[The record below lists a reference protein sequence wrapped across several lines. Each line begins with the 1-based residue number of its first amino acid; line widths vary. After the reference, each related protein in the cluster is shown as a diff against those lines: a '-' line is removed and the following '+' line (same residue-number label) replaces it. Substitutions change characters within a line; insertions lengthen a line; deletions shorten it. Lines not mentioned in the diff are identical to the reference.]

1 MEKITIGLIPS
12 PDLSENLI
20 NKITDR
26 LKENFEE
33 KVNPN
38 IDWQFEVKVN
48 VFVGAAEYVN
58 ETINKAIG
66 VKEENEWD
74 YAISITDLPSFSAHK
89 VVMAD
94 VSTHSGVGLISL
106 PSFGAFPLKKR
117 IIKALTYIG
126 KLLYQKN
133 HENIEKVAEDIKL
146 NFVFSK
152 VKSVTPEESTNTD
165 IRFILQSRII
175 GWLRVLTGMVFAN
188 RPWQA
193 IGSFK
198 KVLTLSFAT
207 GTYIS
212 IFSTPWQ
219 LSVAYTPLRFVLLML
234 LSITGMVVWINVA
247 HNLWEKKSSKS
258 QSQYRILYNVT
269 TIMTLFV
276 ITVINYTVLL
286 TLFTLSISLFV
297 PEGIFDAATN
307 DGATSQI
314 ESYLRLAWLT
324 TSLALL
330 VGAVGA
336 TIEREEVIRSATY
349 SYRQRNRYYEIEK
362 QREEDEQAEKDSHSG
377 TEQTEEESHSGTEQT
392 HKEQDES

>member
-1 MEKITIGLIPS
+1 MKKIKIGLIPS

-20 NKITDR
+20 NKITDK
-26 LKENFEE
+26 LKANFE
-33 KVNPN
+33 KRINPN
-38 IDWQFEVKVN
+38 IDWHFDVKVN
-48 VFVGAAEYVN
+48 IFVGAAEYVN
-58 ETINKAIG
+58 ETINKAIK

-74 YAISITDLPSFSAHK
+74 YVISITDLPSFSARK
-89 VVMAD
+89 VVIAD
-94 VSTHSGVGLISL
+94 VSTGSGVGLISL
-106 PSFGAFPLKKR
+106 PSFGAFPLKRR
-117 IIKALTYIG
+117 IIRALTYIG

-133 HENIEKVAEDIKL
+133 HEDIEKVAQDIKL
-146 NFVFSK
+146 NFVFSN
-152 VKSVTPEESTNTD
+152 VKSVTPEEATNTD

-219 LSVAYTPLRFVLLML
+219 LSVAYTPSRFVLLML
-234 LSITGMVVWINVA
+234 LSMTGMVLWINFA

-269 TIMTLFV
+269 TILTLVV
-276 ITVINYTVLL
+276 ITVINYAVLL
-286 TLFTLSISLFV
+286 TLFALSISLFV

-307 DGATSQI
+307 EGATSQA

-324 TSLALL
+324 ASLALL

-336 TIEREEVIRSATY
+336 TVEKEEVIRSATY

-362 QREEDEQAEKDSHSG
+362 QEENDKQADEDSYSG
-377 TEQTEEESHSGTEQT
+377 TQQT

>member
-20 NKITDR
+20 NKITDK
-26 LKENFEE
+26 LKVSFE
-33 KVNPN
+33 KNIDSN
-38 IDWQFEVKVN
+38 IDWQFEVKVKI
-48 VFVGAAEYVN
+48 FVGAAEYVN
-58 ETINKAIG
+58 ETINKVIK
-66 VKEENEWD
+66 VKEESNWD
-74 YAISITDLPSFSAHK
+74 YVISITDLPSFSAHK
-89 VVMAD
+89 VVMTD
-94 VSTHSGVGLISL
+94 ISTRSGVGLISL
-106 PSFGAFPLKKR
+106 PSFGAFPLKRR

-126 KLLYQKN
+126 EILYKN
-133 HENIEKVAEDIKL
+133 HQEKIEEITQNMKW
-146 NFVFSK
+146 NFLFSN
-152 VKSVTPEESTNTD
+152 VKRVTPEEATNTN
-165 IRFILQSRII
+165 IRFVLQNRII

-219 LSVAYTPLRFVLLML
+219 LSVAYTPTRFVLLML
-234 LSITGMVVWINVA
+234 LSMTGMVVWINIA

-269 TIMTLFV
+269 TIMTLVV
-276 ITVINYTVLL
+276 ITIINYAVLL

-307 DGATSQI
+307 EGATSQV

-324 TSLALL
+324 ASLALL

-336 TIEREEVIRSATY
+336 TIEKEEVIRSATY

-362 QREEDEQAEKDSHSG
+362 QEESDEQADEDSYSG
-377 TEQTEEESHSGTEQT
+377 TQQT

>member
-20 NKITDR
+20 NKITDK
-26 LKENFEE
+26 LKVNFE
-33 KVNPN
+33 KKIDSN
-38 IDWQFEVKVN
+38 IDWQFEVKVK

-58 ETINKAIG
+58 ETINKVIK
-66 VKEENEWD
+66 VKEESNWD
-74 YAISITDLPSFSAHK
+74 YVISITDLPSFSAHK

-94 VSTHSGVGLISL
+94 ISTENGVGLISL
-106 PSFGAFPLKKR
+106 PSFGAFPLKRR

-126 KLLYQKN
+126 EILYKN
-133 HENIEKVAEDIKL
+133 HQKKVEEITQDMKW
-146 NFVFSK
+146 NFLFSN
-152 VKSVTPEESTNTD
+152 VKRVTPEEATNTN
-165 IRFILQSRII
+165 IRFVLQNRII

-219 LSVAYTPLRFVLLML
+219 LSVAYTPSRFILLML
-234 LSITGMVVWINVA
+234 LSMTGMVVWINIA

-269 TIMTLFV
+269 TIMTLVV
-276 ITVINYTVLL
+276 ITVINYAVLL
-286 TLFTLSISLFV
+286 SLFTLSISLFV
-297 PEGIFDAATN
+297 PEGIFDAAT
-307 DGATSQI
+307 DEGATSQV

-324 TSLALL
+324 ASLALL

-336 TIEREEVIRSATY
+336 TIEKEEVIRSATY

-362 QREEDEQAEKDSHSG
+362 QEESDKQADEESYSG
-377 TEQTEEESHSGTEQT
+377 TQQT

>member
-20 NKITDR
+20 NKITDK
-26 LKENFEE
+26 LKVNFE
-33 KVNPN
+33 KKIDSN
-38 IDWQFEVKVN
+38 IDWQFEVKVK

-58 ETINKAIG
+58 ETINKVIK
-66 VKEENEWD
+66 VKEESNWD
-74 YAISITDLPSFSAHK
+74 YVISITDLPSFSAHK

-94 VSTHSGVGLISL
+94 ISTESGVGLISL
-106 PSFGAFPLKKR
+106 PSFGAFPLKRR

-126 KLLYQKN
+126 EILYKN
-133 HENIEKVAEDIKL
+133 HQKKVEEITQDMKW
-146 NFVFSK
+146 NFLFSN
-152 VKSVTPEESTNTD
+152 VKRVTPEEATNTN
-165 IRFILQSRII
+165 IRFVLQNRII

-219 LSVAYTPLRFVLLML
+219 LSVAYTPSRFILLML
-234 LSITGMVVWINVA
+234 LSMTGMVVWINIA

-269 TIMTLFV
+269 TIMTLVV
-276 ITVINYTVLL
+276 ITVINYAVLL
-286 TLFTLSISLFV
+286 SLFTLSISLFV
-297 PEGIFDAATN
+297 PEGIFDAAT
-307 DGATSQI
+307 DEGATSQV

-324 TSLALL
+324 ASLALL

-336 TIEREEVIRSATY
+336 TIEKEEVIRSATY

-362 QREEDEQAEKDSHSG
+362 QEESDKQADEESYSG
-377 TEQTEEESHSGTEQT
+377 TQQT

>member
-20 NKITDR
+20 NKITDK
-26 LKENFEE
+26 LKVNFE
-33 KVNPN
+33 KKIDSN
-38 IDWQFEVKVN
+38 IDWQFEVKVK

-58 ETINKAIG
+58 ETINKVIK
-66 VKEENEWD
+66 VKEESNWD
-74 YAISITDLPSFSAHK
+74 YVISITDLPSFSAHK

-94 VSTHSGVGLISL
+94 ISTESGVGLISL
-106 PSFGAFPLKKR
+106 PSFGAFPLKRR

-126 KLLYQKN
+126 EILYKN
-133 HENIEKVAEDIKL
+133 HQEKVEEITQDMKW
-146 NFVFSK
+146 NFLFSN
-152 VKSVTPEESTNTD
+152 VKRVTPEEATNTN
-165 IRFILQSRII
+165 IRFVLQNRII

-219 LSVAYTPLRFVLLML
+219 LSVAYTPSRFILLML
-234 LSITGMVVWINVA
+234 LSMTGMVVWINIA

-269 TIMTLFV
+269 TIMTLVV
-276 ITVINYTVLL
+276 ITVINYAVLL
-286 TLFTLSISLFV
+286 SLFTLSISLFV
-297 PEGIFDAATN
+297 PEGIFDAAT
-307 DGATSQI
+307 DEGATSQV

-324 TSLALL
+324 ASLALL

-336 TIEREEVIRSATY
+336 TIEKEEVIRSATY

-362 QREEDEQAEKDSHSG
+362 QEESDKQADEESYSG
-377 TEQTEEESHSGTEQT
+377 TQQT